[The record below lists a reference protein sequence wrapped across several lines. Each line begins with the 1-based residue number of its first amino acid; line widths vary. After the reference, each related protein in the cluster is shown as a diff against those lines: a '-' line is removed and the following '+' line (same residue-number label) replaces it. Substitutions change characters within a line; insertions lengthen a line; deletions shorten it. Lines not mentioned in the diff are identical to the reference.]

1 MLLLNSPR
9 SIVIDGL
16 TVFPD
21 HADENQFWVLPGPV
35 QLGRRRSDGRASF
48 TFIKFKPAAVQAGVK
63 GGGFLM
69 FEVGMPLDDRAQRR
83 ILSRLRSLAPDPRL
97 SLVQFDKG
105 TVRCISLDLEGPGGT
120 SSTTPPGAFRATEQ
134 ILGATTPSLQGDNT
148 AAFSLTLSQEGAII
162 LEQAFHKGTTPVG
175 VLYDLTFTG
184 MRPALDVEIT
194 ADLERVYRQ
203 FSVDLSGQVYWFK
216 ASIEAGFEKLVQD
229 QAIQIKVL
237 NATTDGDREQKEKWA
252 LDFFKDH
259 LLTQW
264 FTPTLTPGTL
274 AGSTTPRPNTPGGTT
289 QPGTGGQGGSNNPTP
304 TRPSTGDG
312 TGTTTNTPG
321 GTSTSSGG
329 TSTASAV
336 TGRASAATAT
346 AVRQTATL
354 TMTASDPSPAPAGF
368 SIEHMP
374 SASGT
379 LETLRLL
386 GGDPNFT
393 PTLKVDGVEVPVAAD
408 RTVGVEVAPGA
419 SRQIEVN
426 HAPVS
431 TLEWLR
437 FKYDEPVEPGWSAA
451 DPPTGAFARYVEGT
465 PSDPQ
470 DSCFTGSKAD
480 FLAFLDRLAE
490 PKTVRL
496 EGQASYEVRSR
507 TASQEAAYTAL
518 NQRLSQ
524 RRLDV
529 ALALAH
535 RRGVQIDPSSRASGH
550 TNSEALFKD
559 GDPGN
564 DPSTNRDECNEFRA
578 VMASGTTQR
587 RTVLRATLARAADA
601 VDPGPGPQPNPNPT
615 PQPTPNPTP
624 DPQPNPNPNPQPQ
637 PNPNPQPTPNPTP
650 NPQPNPQP
658 NPNPSPDGNT
668 GNFAVALRLKFISQE
683 ERRTI
688 KFKYTRSDAVQRTY
702 APQGFIGLLLDQLQ
716 DKHTYFLEV
725 DLDDPFFRVFTVT
738 VEAPLDFA
746 RIGLKSAQVALDYGD
761 PSDPANHRHADLMFD
776 REHPGAQTF
785 QVFMNRARDTAY
797 RYSVQYHFDPQSAW
811 AGQRFSYDLPARR
824 TEDRTLFLN
833 PYEDLGFLE
842 IDVVP
847 GRIDWGVVRSV
858 DVNLQYADP
867 GHGFTHETHLVF
879 TQATPAQKWALRLSD
894 PERREITSSLTFHLE
909 DGTTRTLPPQTT
921 RATAVPIDD
930 PFEGALDLLFFPA
943 FDPATTRAAFV
954 DVVYDDPA
962 NRYHREERLRLE
974 GADRQEAK
982 LRLALLDPK
991 KRAYSYRLTLVGA
1004 DGSVRQGP
1012 LQTTEASIVSVN

>member
-9 SIVIDGL
+9 SIVVDGL

-35 QLGRRRSDGRASF
+35 QLGRRRADGRASF

-105 TVRCISLDLEGPGGT
+105 TVRCISLDLEGAGGT
-120 SSTTPPGAFRATEQ
+120 TTNTPPGAFRATEQ

-203 FSVDLSGQVYWFK
+203 FSADLSGQIYWFK

-229 QAIQIKVL
+229 QAIVIKVI

-274 AGSTTPRPNTPGGTT
+274 AGSTPRPNPTGGTT
-289 QPGTGGQGGSNNPTP
+289 QPGTGGTTPPTGGGTTNPPGTNSPTTNPPTTTNPPGGGTTTPTP
-304 TRPSTGDG
+304 PTGPTNPPSTG
-312 TGTTTNTPG
+312 TTSP
-321 GTSTSSGG
+321 
-329 TSTASAV
+329 AS
-336 TGRASAATAT
+336 ATAT

-354 TMTASDPSPAPAGF
+354 TMTGSDPSPAPDGF
-368 SIEHMP
+368 RIEHTP
-374 SASGT
+374 SASGNM
-379 LETLRLL
+379 ETLRLV
-386 GGDPNFT
+386 GGDPNFA

-408 RTVGVEVAPGA
+408 RTAGVEVAPGA
-419 SRQIEVN
+419 SRELEVT

-431 TLEWLR
+431 AIEWLR
-437 FKYDEPVEPGWSAA
+437 FKYDEPVEGGWSAA

-480 FLAFLDRLAE
+480 FLAFLGRLAE

-496 EGQASYEVRSR
+496 EGQASYEVKARN
-507 TASQEAAYTAL
+507 TAQETAYTAL

-529 ALALAH
+529 GLALA
-535 RRGVQIDPSSRASGH
+535 RKRGVQIDPTSRASGH
-550 TNSEALFKD
+550 SNSEALFKD

-564 DPSTNRDECNEFRA
+564 DPGTNRDECNDFRT

-601 VDPGPGPQPNPNPT
+601 VDPGPGPQPNPNPN
-615 PQPTPNPTP
+615 PQPNPNPTP
-624 DPQPNPNPNPQPQ
+624 DPQPNPNPNP
-637 PNPNPQPTPNPTP
+637 
-650 NPQPNPQP
+650 
-658 NPNPSPDGNT
+658 SPDGGT
-668 GNFAVALRLKFISQE
+668 GNFAVALKLKFISQT

-738 VEAPLDFA
+738 VEAPLDFE

-761 PSDPANHRHADLMFD
+761 PADPTNHRHTDLVFD
-776 REHPGAQTF
+776 REHQGAQTF
-785 QVFMNRARDTAY
+785 QVFMNRTRDTAY

-842 IDVVP
+842 VDVVP

-858 DVNLQYADP
+858 DVGLQYADA
-867 GHGFTHETHLVF
+867 GQGFTHETHLVF

-894 PERREITSSLTFHLE
+894 PNQREITSTLTFHLE

-921 RATAVPIDD
+921 KATAVPIDD

-974 GADRQEAK
+974 GEDRKEAT

-991 KRAYSYRLTLVGA
+991 RRAYSYRLTLVGM
-1004 DGSVRQGP
+1004 DGSVNQGP
-1012 LQTTEASIVSVN
+1012 LQTTEASIVSVG